1 MRILHSLLWGKIRV
15 VEVMNNER
23 VKPFLKWA
31 GGKRRMLADIRSC
44 VPEHF
49 RRYYE
54 PFVGAG
60 ALLFDLQPAEAVI
73 NDINEELMN
82 VYRVIESDVEGLIG
96 DLEKHCNEK
105 DYYYKIR
112 DLDLSEDY
120 KKMSD
125 LEKAS
130 RIIYLNKTCFNGLFR
145 VNKEGHFNVPFGKY
159 SRPNIV
165 NERTLRGVSRYF
177 RENRVKMMTTDFAEA
192 VEGAGDRDFIYL
204 DSPYD
209 PLSTTSYFTSYSN
222 DGFSR
227 EDQIRLHDLFIDLDR
242 RGAFVLMSNSATP
255 FIKDMY
261 RDYRI
266 TFSSTS
272 RLINADGSKRGRI
285 DEVLVTNY

>member
-1 MRILHSLLWGKIRV
+1 MYEAAFEKLRWQKRLNS
-15 VEVMNNER
+15 ER

-44 VPEHF
+44 VPQHF

-60 ALLFDLQPAEAVI
+60 AVLFDLQPADAVI

-82 VYRVIESDVEGLIG
+82 VYRVIQSDVEGLIK
-96 DLEKHCNEK
+96 DLEKHRNEK
-105 DYYYKIR
+105 SYYYKIR
-112 DLDLSEDY
+112 DLDLNEDY
-120 KKMSD
+120 QKMSD

-177 RENRVKMMTTDFAEA
+177 RENRVKIMATDFAEA
-192 VEGAGDRDFIYL
+192 VEDAEEGDFVYL

-222 DGFSR
+222 DGFTKK
-227 EDQIRLHDLFIDLDR
+227 DQIRLHDLFADLDR
-242 RGAFVLMSNSATP
+242 RGALVLMSNSATP
-255 FIKDMY
+255 FIKQMY
-261 RDYRI
+261 NNYHI

>member
-1 MRILHSLLWGKIRV
+1 
-15 VEVMNNER
+15 MNNER

-31 GGKRRMLADIRSC
+31 GGKRRMLVDIRSC
-44 VPEHF
+44 VPEKF
-49 RRYYE
+49 GRYYE

-60 ALLFDLQPAEAVI
+60 ALLFDLQPEEAVI
-73 NDINEELMN
+73 NDINKELMN
-82 VYRVIESDVEGLIG
+82 VYRVIQSDVEGLIE
-96 DLEKHCNEK
+96 DLKKHRNEK

-112 DLDLSEDY
+112 DLDLSGDY
-120 KKMSD
+120 KRMSD
-125 LEKAS
+125 LGKAS

-165 NERTLRGVSRYF
+165 NERTLRGVSHYF
-177 RENRVKMMTTDFAEA
+177 RENRVKMLTADFAEA
-192 VEGAGDRDFIYL
+192 VDGAGNGDFIYL

-209 PLSTTSYFTSYSN
+209 PLSTTSYFTSYSL

-227 EDQIRLHDLFIDLDR
+227 RDQIRLRDLFVDLDR
-242 RGAFVLMSNSATP
+242 RGALVLMSNSATP

-261 RDYRI
+261 HDFHI
-266 TFSSTS
+266 TFSSAS
-272 RLINADGSKRGRI
+272 RVINADGSKRGRI